1 MTNALVVCPD
11 IKADASKQPRTL
23 KARLEEA
30 MNLSEAIHLNIVEG
44 LTFPVRDVSPSTIL
58 GAGQIE
64 RIAEVAKAKD
74 VSVVIFDCTLTP
86 MQQRNLE
93 RKIETKVIDRSA
105 LILEIFG
112 ERAQSREG
120 KLQVELAALD
130 YQKSRLVRSWTHLER
145 QRGGFGF
152 TGGPGES
159 QIELDRR
166 IIRDRILLIKKQL
179 EKVVRT
185 RGLHRHVRD
194 AVPYPVVALVGYTNA
209 GKSSLFNYLS
219 GANVYAEDALFA
231 TLDPTTRK
239 VILPSGIEILLAD
252 TVGFISNLPTQL
264 IAAFRAT
271 LEEVKRADIL
281 LHVRDITHEDSDA
294 QRDDVNHVITELY
307 GKDTKLPPI
316 IEVWN
321 KIDLAD
327 EVVTRELSIY
337 TENPVGISA
346 VTGQGIDNLC
356 ASLDAQLQQSFFQL
370 VQYTIPLS
378 DGKAQAWLHQ
388 HGVVAQSQ
396 QTDNAFILKVKLNF
410 KDIQRFKRT
419 CGHIPDVVQQE
430 MLV

>member
-11 IKADASKQPRTL
+11 IKSESASQSRTL

-30 MNLSEAIHLNIVEG
+30 MSLSQAIHLNIVEG
-44 LTFPVRDVSPSTIL
+44 LTFPVREVNPSSIL
-58 GAGQIE
+58 GSGQIN
-64 RIAEVAKAKD
+64 RISDIAKANN
-74 VSVVIFDCTLTP
+74 VSVVIFDCALSP

-112 ERAQSREG
+112 ERAQTREG

-166 IIRDRILLIKKQL
+166 IIRDRIGVIKKLL

-185 RGLHRHVRD
+185 RGLHRGLRD
-194 AVPYPVVALVGYTNA
+194 AVPYPVIALVGYTNA
-209 GKSSLFNYLS
+209 GKSSLFNTLTH
-219 GANVYAEDALFA
+219 ADVYAQDALFA

-239 VILPSGIEILLAD
+239 VTLPSGIDVLLSD

-271 LEEVKRADIL
+271 LEEVKQADIL

-294 QRDDVNHVITELY
+294 QRDDVNNVIKELY
-307 GKDTKLPPI
+307 GKEELPPI

-327 EVVTRELSIY
+327 DVQRSELSIY

-346 VTGQGIDNLC
+346 ITGEGLDNLS
-356 ASLDAQLQQSFFQL
+356 AAIDKQLQASFFQR
-370 VQYTIPLS
+370 VRYTIPLG
-378 DGKAQAWLHQ
+378 DGKAHAWLHQ
-388 HGVVAQSQ
+388 HGVIDHME
-396 QTDNAFILKVKLNF
+396 QTDDAFMFDVKLNF

-419 CGHIPDVVQQE
+419 CGHVPDVGQRE
-430 MLV
+430 MTV

>member
-1 MTNALVVCPD
+1 MTNAIVVCPD
-11 IKADASKQPRTL
+11 IKADSAKQPRTL

-30 MNLSEAIHLNIVEG
+30 MSLSEAIHLDIVEG

-58 GAGQIE
+58 GSGQIE
-64 RIAEVAKAKD
+64 RISEIAKAKD
-74 VSVVIFDCTLTP
+74 VSVVIFDCALTP

-93 RKIETKVIDRSA
+93 RKIDTKVIDRSA

-112 ERAQSREG
+112 ERAQTREG

-166 IIRDRILLIKKQL
+166 IIRDRIGVIKKLL

-185 RGLHRHVRD
+185 RGLHRNQRD
-194 AVPYPVVALVGYTNA
+194 AVPYPVIALVGYTNA
-209 GKSSLFNYLS
+209 GKSSLFNTLTH
-219 GANVYAEDALFA
+219 ADVYAEDALFA

-239 VILPSGIEILLAD
+239 VTLPSGIDILLSD

-271 LEEVKRADIL
+271 LEEVKQADIL
-281 LHVRDITHEDSDA
+281 LHVRDITHDDTDA
-294 QRDDVNHVITELY
+294 QRDDVLHVISELY
-307 GKDTKLPPI
+307 GKEPLPPM

-321 KIDLAD
+321 KIDAAD
-327 EVVTRELSIY
+327 EMQRRELSIY
-337 TENPVGISA
+337 TENPVAISA
-346 VTGQGIDNLC
+346 ITGEGLDNLC
-356 ASLDAQLQQSFFQL
+356 AAIDKQLQDSFFQH
-370 VQYTIPLS
+370 VRYTIPLG

-388 HGVVAQSQ
+388 HGVIDQME
-396 QTDNAFILKVKLNF
+396 QTDDAFVFDVKLNF
-410 KDIQRFKRT
+410 KDIQRFKRA
-419 CGHIPDVVQQE
+419 CGHVPDVGQRE
-430 MLV
+430 MMV